1 MKLPCRRS
9 PVRTG
14 PRGALLKGRGT
25 VTEAG
30 EGEPRQTV
38 FSRRTGPALT
48 GESQTEGCTV
58 LIQGPRH
65 SEGPWQ
71 GHSPHSSYRH
81 CSWPW
86 EPSRCLQRSLRTLHP
101 GKEMEGVRSPS
112 TLARAP
118 QVPPTGRPCPVQVPS
133 HLGGGQLQ
141 VLNRLRV
148 RAQLNLL
155 HKISTAILRH
165 HSFVQGPRS

>member
-1 MKLPCRRS
+1 MARAASKLPCRRS

-25 VTEAG
+25 VTEAR
-30 EGEPRQTV
+30 EGETRQTV

-101 GKEMEGVRSPS
+101 GKEREESGALAPWPGLPRCLPQEEPVLFRS
-112 TLARAP
+112 
-118 QVPPTGRPCPVQVPS
+118 
-133 HLGGGQLQ
+133 
-141 VLNRLRV
+141 
-148 RAQLNLL
+148 LL
-155 HKISTAILRH
+155 TWVGASCR
-165 HSFVQGPRS
+165 F